1 MEVEQKHIEVEQ
13 KHMEVEQKHIMVTG
27 WYAASEREVRRVYM
41 ARLCRRVIMKDWCQV
56 FFLCQLSLKHL

>member
-41 ARLCRRVIMKDWCQV
+41 ARLYRRVVRKDWC
-56 FFLCQLSLKHL
+56 

>member
-41 ARLCRRVIMKDWCQV
+41 ARLCRRVVRPLSGTTRKRKILV
-56 FFLCQLSLKHL
+56 FVEF